1 LQRHLE
7 RDGLNFSDILD
18 TVRCDLAVKYLSY
31 YERPL
36 TDLAG
41 LLGFSEL
48 SVFSRWFAHRFGCTA
63 TTWRQQSQQPSQQ
76 SSSGKALSH

>member
-1 LQRHLE
+1 LQRPLQ
-7 RDGLNFSDILD
+7 RDGRNFSDILD
-18 TVRCDLAVKYLSY
+18 AVRRDLAIKYLSY
-31 YERPL
+31 YEQPL

-63 TTWRQQSQQPSQQ
+63 TNWRQQSQQ